1 MNGQATTMTRSLP
14 PRHIVLYADDDID
27 DLQLVKEAFDQ
38 YASNVDVVTVQDGVE
53 AVSYLKSLSDLDP
66 SPCLIILDIN
76 MPRMDGKQALKQIRN
91 IERLEGIPVVMFTTS
106 SMPIDR
112 NFAEQYKA
120 GFLTKPLDL
129 RQMEAIADE
138 FIEHCTDEIK
148 KNIRRKF

>member
-1 MNGQATTMTRSLP
+1 MTQSMP

-38 YASNVDVVTVQDGVE
+38 YASNVDVVTVRDGVE
-53 AVSYLKSLSDLDP
+53 AVSYLEALSDLDP

-76 MPRMDGKQALKQIRN
+76 MPRMDGKQALKNIRK

-106 SMPIDR
+106 SMSIDR
-112 NFAEQYKA
+112 NFAEEYKA
-120 GFLTKPLDL
+120 GFLTKPIDV
-129 RQMEAIADE
+129 RQMEVIADI

-148 KNIRRKF
+148 KNIQRKIQ

>member
-1 MNGQATTMTRSLP
+1 MTRSLP

-38 YASNVDVVTVQDGVE
+38 YASNVDIVTVNDGVE
-53 AVSYLKSLSDLDP
+53 ALSYLESLGELDP

-76 MPRMDGKQALKQIRN
+76 MPRMDGKETLRRIRK
-91 IERLEGIPVVMFTTS
+91 ELGMKEVPVVLFTTS
-106 SMPIDR
+106 SMPVDR
-112 NFAEQYKA
+112 NFAHEYKA
-120 GFLTKPLDL
+120 GFLTKPIDI

-148 KNIRRKF
+148 KKIQRKLQ